1 MRDTNKMNIVKNWS
15 QEYSGKNNELGEV
28 DDEVFLQ
35 IIRSGIEE
43 TAKNDKGLYNELFD
57 HAIKNYVDS
66 WLDSAAEDDDEFD
79 IDQERKEAKETFMK
93 YFSSK

>member
-35 IIRSGIEE
+35 IIRSGIEVA
-43 TAKNDKGLYNELFD
+43 AKNHKGLYNELFD
-57 HAIKNYVDS
+57 HPIKNCVDS

-79 IDQERKEAKETFMK
+79 VDQERKEAKATFMK
-93 YFSSK
+93 YFQSK